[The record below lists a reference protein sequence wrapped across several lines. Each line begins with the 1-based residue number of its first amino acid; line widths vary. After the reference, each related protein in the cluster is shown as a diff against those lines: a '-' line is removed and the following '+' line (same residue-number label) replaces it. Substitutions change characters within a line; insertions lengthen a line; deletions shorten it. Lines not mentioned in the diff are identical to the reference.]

1 MQSKILAFAGTKQSG
16 KSTCSNFIH
25 GYQMKCYGVVEN
37 FGITEQGKL
46 AVETEILNEKGQE
59 QTGNVILDINRT
71 DMEFAEW
78 AMYSMWPFVKKYSFA
93 SALKEITVSLF
104 GLKYEQVYGTEAHKT
119 QVLPHIRWEN
129 MPGIVT
135 DEKKWDAVK
144 NKKIE
149 GLSYHKKGPM
159 TVRDFLQYLG
169 TDVMRR
175 IYEPIWVQACI
186 EDIRREEPLLAVID
200 DCRFINE
207 IEAIQAEGGKVVG
220 LSRSPFEDS
229 HASEQAIKQ
238 NWDSFDAVIDN
249 SNKTILETNKSI
261 IDLLDSWGWLG
272 SVLSKEERPFSK
284 KEEETNPTG
293 IHKIKKD

>member
-37 FGITEQGKL
+37 FGITEEGRL

-59 QTGNVILDINRT
+59 ETSNVILDINRT

-93 SALKEITVSLF
+93 SALKEISVSLF

-229 HASEQAIKQ
+229 HASKQAIKQ
-238 NWDSFDAVIDN
+238 NSDSFDAVIDN

>member
-78 AMYSMWPFVKKYSFA
+78 AMYSMWPFVKKYSLA

-238 NWDSFDAVIDN
+238 NSDSFDAVIDN

>member
-1 MQSKILAFAGTKQSG
+1 MKSKILAFAGTKQSG

-37 FGITEQGKL
+37 FGITEKGRL
-46 AVETEILNEKGQE
+46 AVETEIINEKGE
-59 QTGNVILDINRT
+59 EETGNAILDINRT

-93 SALKEITVSLF
+93 SALKEISVGLF
-104 GLKYEQVYGTEAHKT
+104 GLKYEQVYGSEAHKT
-119 QVLPHIRWEN
+119 QILPHIRWEN

-135 DEKKWDAVK
+135 DKKKWDAIK

-149 GLSYHKKGPM
+149 GLNYHKKGPM
-159 TVRDFLQYLG
+159 AAREFLQYMG
-169 TDVMRR
+169 TDIMRR
-175 IYEPIWVQACI
+175 IYEPVWVQACI
-186 EDIRREEPLLAVID
+186 DDIHREESLLAVID
-200 DCRFINE
+200 DGRFANE

-220 LSRSPFEDS
+220 LSRSPFKDS
-229 HASEQAIKQ
+229 HASEQAIKK
-238 NWDSFDAVIDN
+238 NWDSLDAVIDN

-261 IDLLDSWGWLG
+261 VGLLDSWGWLG
-272 SVLSKEERPFSK
+272 PVLSKEEMPFSEAEK
-284 KEEETNPTG
+284 KPSFTG

>member
-1 MQSKILAFAGTKQSG
+1 MKSKILAFAGTKQSG

-25 GYQMKCYGVVEN
+25 GYQMKCYGIVEN
-37 FGITEQGKL
+37 FGITEEGRL
-46 AVETEILNEKGQE
+46 AVETEIVNEKGE
-59 QTGNVILDINRT
+59 EETGNAILDINRT

-93 SALKEITVSLF
+93 SALKEIAVSLF
-104 GLKYEQVYGTEAHKT
+104 GLKYEQVYGSEVQKT

-129 MPGIVT
+129 MPGIVS
-135 DEKKWDAVK
+135 DKKKWDAIK

-159 TVRDFLQYLG
+159 TVRDFLQYMG
-169 TDVMRR
+169 TDIMRR

-200 DCRFINE
+200 DCRFANE
-207 IEAIQAEGGKVVG
+207 MEAIQAEGGKVVG
-220 LSRSPFEDS
+220 LARSPFKDS
-229 HASEQAIKQ
+229 HSSEQAIKKS
-238 NWDSFDAVIDN
+238 WDSLDAVIDN

-261 IDLLDSWGWLG
+261 VGLLDSWGWLG
-272 SVLSKEERPFSK
+272 PVLSREEMPFSK
-284 KEEETNPTG
+284 AEENPSSTG